1 MEPNKLQHEER
12 TSGAL
17 IGSVIIIIILIV
29 GGIYFWQTSLKE
41 KLDQVPAN
49 TNLEN
54 TTDTSGLPLN
64 IQKDLNNINSNIPE
78 EAI

>member
-1 MEPNKLQHEER
+1 MEPNKIQHEER

-41 KLDQVPAN
+41 KLDQAPAN

-64 IQKDLNNINSNIPE
+64 IQKDLNNINSNNPD